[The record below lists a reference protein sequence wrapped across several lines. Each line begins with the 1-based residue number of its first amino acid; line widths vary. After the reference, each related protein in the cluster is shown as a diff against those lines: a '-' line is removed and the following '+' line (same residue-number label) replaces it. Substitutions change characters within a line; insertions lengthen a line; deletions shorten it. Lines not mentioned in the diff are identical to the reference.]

1 MAKTWFPHEDGL
13 AEGEESKPLFGP
25 RFGWFWW
32 VGMAVTWGFV
42 LMALYISVRFI
53 FSHTATN

>member
-25 RFGWFWW
+25 RFGGFWW
-32 VGMAVTWGFV
+32 LGMIILWGF
-42 LMALYISVRFI
+42 ALGFCYMSCSMI
-53 FSHTATN
+53 FSHTAQ